1 MKFTFRTLIFVGL
14 FYAIA
19 PLAYAETSLD
29 ELQQQADRGDMN
41 AQFQLGRK
49 YHIGDG
55 VERDVEKAV
64 FWYQKAAAQGSAKAT
79 NNLGVLYEHGH
90 VAPEDEHRSVEW
102 IMEKSFAYFTD
113 AAKKGQCTAQQNIG
127 ATYAYRHEYVQAWA
141 WLTVAATRGSKW
153 GLIDRG
159 RFENSMSSDERKQ
172 AEKLAKEYLQKYDT
186 KEGRCNEQTIDLS
199 TYKR

>member
-1 MKFTFRTLIFVGL
+1 MKSAFRTLIFASL
-14 FYAIA
+14 FCTMVS
-19 PLAYAETSLD
+19 PVYAETSLG
-29 ELQQQADRGDMN
+29 ELQQQADHGDMTS
-41 AQFQLGRK
+41 QFQLGRK
-49 YHIGDG
+49 YHLGDG
-55 VERDVEKAV
+55 VESDMNKAV
-64 FWYQKAAAQGSAKAT
+64 FWYQKAAAQGSAKAL
-79 NNLGVLYEHGH
+79 NNLGVMYEHGF
-90 VAPEDEHRSVEW
+90 VAPEDKDRSTEW
-102 IMEKSFAYFTD
+102 IMEKSFTYFTE
-113 AAKKGQCTAQQNIG
+113 AAKQGQCTAQQNIG

-159 RFENSMSSDERKQ
+159 RFEDSMSSGERKQ

>member
-1 MKFTFRTLIFVGL
+1 MKSAFRTLIFVGL

-29 ELQQQADRGDMN
+29 ELQQQADRGDMT

-49 YHIGDG
+49 YHLGDG
-55 VERDVEKAV
+55 VEPDMQKAIL
-64 FWYQKAAAQGSAKAT
+64 WYQKAAAQGSAKAL
-79 NNLGVLYEHGH
+79 NNLGVMYEHGF
-90 VAPEDEHRSVEW
+90 VAPEDKDHSTEW
-102 IMEKSFAYFTD
+102 VMEKSFAYFTD
-113 AAKKGQCTAQQNIG
+113 AAKRGQCTAQQNIG
-127 ATYAYRHEYVQAWA
+127 GTYAYQNDRVQAWA

-159 RFENSMSSDERKQ
+159 RFEDSMSPDERKQ

-186 KEGRCNEQTIDLS
+186 KEGHCSEQTIDLS